1 MEIVLLAYVKP
12 VVLLNHAK
20 VNVEAKSAMKNVGEA
35 IQEVACEC
43 LKNTR
48 RTPSLS

>member
-1 MEIVLLAYVKP
+1 MDIVLLAYVKP
-12 VVLLNHAK
+12 VNILNHAI
-20 VNVEAKSAMKNVGEA
+20 VNVEAKSAMKDVGEA
-35 IQEVACEC
+35 IQNLACEC